1 MSLKR
6 CAIYTRKSSEEG
18 LDQDFSSLEAQR
30 EACAAYV
37 LSQRHEGWRELPE
50 RYDDGGISGGTMNRP
65 GLQRLLDDVRAGRI
79 DVVVVYKV
87 DRLTRALSDF
97 AKIVEIFDAAGV
109 SFVSVTQAFNTTSS
123 MGRLTLNV
131 LLSFAQ
137 FEREVT
143 AERIRDKIAASK
155 RKGMWMGGL
164 PPLGYDVK
172 DRALVVNEAE
182 AETVRRIFRRYLDL
196 GCVRALKAELD
207 ATGVVSK
214 RRANGSGGKSIS
226 RGALYE
232 LLRNPMYIGETRHK
246 GERHPGMH
254 EAILDRDAWDAVQ
267 DALDDNGGG
276 KRSGA
281 SRSSARPL
289 DGLLFDAQGR
299 AMKPTHASR
308 SVKAGQG
315 VVRRRYW
322 YYASRSDGDGPA
334 MRMPAVELEGFV
346 LRTLKV
352 YLGDADHLAAD
363 LHRAGVPPTGIA
375 EALKRATVLA
385 SDAEDRIAP
394 LVDLVERIDLG
405 RETIAIMLSSGV
417 LVSDPDRDAP
427 GESVRIEAPLQ
438 TRQAGRAKPI
448 VIGLDRRE
456 RKPDAELIAMVA
468 DARRWAGELLSGAT
482 PSVGEIER
490 REGGRKGAVSRILP
504 LAFLAPD
511 IAQAILNGGQPD
523 DLTAGALRRLPDL
536 PLDWTEQCRVLGF
549 EPRRT

>member
-18 LDQDFSSLEAQR
+18 LDQDFNSLEAQR

-50 RYDDGGISGGTMNRP
+50 RYDDGGVSGGTMNRQ
-65 GLQRLLDDVRAGRI
+65 GLQRLLEDVRAGRI
-79 DVVVVYKV
+79 DTVVVYKV

-164 PPLGYDVK
+164 PPLGYDVR
-172 DRALVVNEAE
+172 DRALVVNGSE
-182 AETVRRIFRRYLDL
+182 AETIRTIFRRYLDL

-207 ATGVVSK
+207 AGGVVSK
-214 RRANGSGGKSIS
+214 RRANGSGGKPIS

-232 LLRNPMYIGETRHK
+232 LLRNPVYVGETRHK

-254 EAILDRDAWDAVQ
+254 DAILDRATWDAVQ
-267 DALDDNGGG
+267 RALDDNGGG

-281 SRSSARPL
+281 PRSSARPL

-308 SVKAGQG
+308 SVRAGQG
-315 VVRRRYW
+315 VARKRYW
-322 YYASRSDGDGPA
+322 YYASRPDGDAPA
-334 MRMPAVELEGFV
+334 MRMPAEALESFV
-346 LRTLKV
+346 ARTLKNR
-352 YLGDADHLAAD
+352 LGDADRLAAD
-363 LHRAGVPPTGIA
+363 LHRVGVPPARIA
-375 EALKRATVLA
+375 EALSSAAALA
-385 SDAEDRIAP
+385 GVDDRIAP
-394 LVDLVERIDLG
+394 LIELVERIDLG
-405 RETIAIMLSSGV
+405 REVLAITTRLTT
-417 LVSDPDRDAP
+417 LVDESDRDAW
-427 GESVRIEAPLQ
+427 GESIRIEAPLQ
-438 TRQAGRAKPI
+438 ARQTGRAKPI

-468 DARRWAGELLSGAT
+468 DARRWAGELLSGGVA
-482 PSVGEIER
+482 SVGEIER
-490 REGGRKGAVSRILP
+490 REGGRKGSVSRILP

-511 IAQAILNGGQPD
+511 IAQAILDGGQPD

-536 PLDWTEQCRVLGF
+536 PLDWTEQRRVLGF
-549 EPRRT
+549 EPRPI